1 MRIKIHADNLMVCAF
16 AARIGLVAAAEW
28 PINLS
33 TVNGMTPSPL
43 ASLSLGIRNG
53 TTILF
58 R

>member
-1 MRIKIHADNLMVCAF
+1 MVCAF